1 MFVGRVFWG
10 CAALGLL
17 FPLGASGVAAQS
29 FVLGPGAAGGC
40 ALPDIQANERPDP
53 AGQPTEVRLGFRL
66 VDVTEIDD
74 ISQSITADFLLVQI
88 WTDPR
93 MADFEGCNFNLDEIW
108 TPNIDV
114 INSGR
119 LFKRLRE
126 QVDVQE
132 AGIVRYVQRF
142 RGALVFP
149 YQAHRFPFDQHDI
162 VISLLSLDYG
172 EDDVVLTIDEKITG
186 PGTRGFNIPDWT
198 IVSATANTS
207 QAYVDVYDRTH
218 TLFNFDILAKRISA
232 YYVWKVIVPL
242 ILIVAMSWTVFW
254 IDPAQFGPQI
264 GMSAT
269 SMLTLIA
276 FQFAMTSILPR
287 LSYFTIMDKF
297 ITGST
302 ILVFSALVVSVV
314 TSYLVSIERA
324 ARAHVIDNHCRWVF
338 PVVYFGMVGY
348 VFWF

>member
-1 MFVGRVFWG
+1 
-10 CAALGLL
+10 
-17 FPLGASGVAAQS
+17 
-29 FVLGPGAAGGC
+29 
-40 ALPDIQANERPDP
+40 
-53 AGQPTEVRLGFRL
+53 
-66 VDVTEIDD
+66 
-74 ISQSITADFLLVQI
+74 
-88 WTDPR
+88 
-93 MADFEGCNFNLDEIW
+93 
-108 TPNIDV
+108 
-114 INSGR
+114 
-119 LFKRLRE
+119 
-126 QVDVQE
+126 
-132 AGIVRYVQRF
+132 
-142 RGALVFP
+142 
-149 YQAHRFPFDQHDI
+149 
-162 VISLLSLDYG
+162 
-172 EDDVVLTIDEKITG
+172 
-186 PGTRGFNIPDWT
+186 
-198 IVSATANTS
+198 
-207 QAYVDVYDRTH
+207 
-218 TLFNFDILAKRISA
+218 
-232 YYVWKVIVPL
+232 
-242 ILIVAMSWTVFW
+242 VFW

>member
-1 MFVGRVFWG
+1 MFVGRAFWG
-10 CAALGLL
+10 CAALGILIQ
-17 FPLGASGVAAQS
+17 FGAAGVAAQS
-29 FVLGPGAAGGC
+29 FELGVGASDDC
-40 ALPDIQANERPDP
+40 ALSDIQSNERPNP
-53 AGQPTEVRLGFRL
+53 TGPPTEVSLGVRLI
-66 VDVTEIDD
+66 DVTDIDD
-74 ISQSITADFLLVQI
+74 ITQSITVDFLLVQS

-93 MADFEGCNFNLDEIW
+93 LSAFEGCNFKLDEIW

-119 LFKRLRE
+119 LFKRLRDLA
-126 QVDVQE
+126 DVQKD
-132 AGIVRYVQRF
+132 GSVRHVQRF

-149 YQAHRFPFDQHDI
+149 YKAHRFPFDQHEI

-172 EDDVVLTIDEKITG
+172 EEDVVLVIDERVTG
-186 PGTRGFNIPDWT
+186 RGPNEFNVPDWQ
-198 IVSATANTS
+198 IASVSAYTDQQYT
-207 QAYVDVYDRTH
+207 QVFDRTH
-218 TLFNFDILAKRISA
+218 ILYNFDILAKRISD

-242 ILIVAMSWTVFW
+242 IFIVAMSWTVFW

-302 ILVFSALVVSVV
+302 MLVFAALVVSVV
-314 TSYLVSIERA
+314 TSYLVSVKKV
-324 ARAHVIDNHCRWVF
+324 ARAHIIDNHCRWLF
-338 PVVYFGMVGY
+338 PVAFIGMVGF
-348 VFWF
+348 VFWS

>member
-1 MFVGRVFWG
+1 MFMGRAFWG
-10 CAALGLL
+10 CAALGILIQIS
-17 FPLGASGVAAQS
+17 ASGVAAQS
-29 FVLGPGAAGGC
+29 VELVPGAAGEC
-40 ALPDIQANERPDP
+40 ALPDMQANERPDP
-53 AGQPTEVRLGFRL
+53 GGPPTEVSLGFRL
-66 VDVTEIDD
+66 IDVTEIDD
-74 ISQSITADFLLVQI
+74 ISQSITADFLLVQS

-93 MADFEGCNFNLDEIW
+93 LAEFDGCNFSLDEIW

-126 QVDVQE
+126 LVDVQE
-132 AGIVRYVQRF
+132 AGAVRYVQRF

-149 YQAHRFPFDQHDI
+149 YRAHRFPFDQHDI

-172 EDDVVLTIDEKITG
+172 ENDVVLVIDENITG

-198 IVSATANTS
+198 IVSATAATS
-207 QAYVDVYDRTH
+207 QQYVEVYDRTH
-218 TLFNFDILAKRISA
+218 ILFSFDILAKRISD
-232 YYVWKVIVPL
+232 YYVWKVILPL

-314 TSYLVSIERA
+314 TSYLVSIKRPTRA
-324 ARAHVIDNHCRWVF
+324 RVIDNNCRWIF
-338 PVVYFGMVGY
+338 PVVYFGMVGF
-348 VFWF
+348 VFWY